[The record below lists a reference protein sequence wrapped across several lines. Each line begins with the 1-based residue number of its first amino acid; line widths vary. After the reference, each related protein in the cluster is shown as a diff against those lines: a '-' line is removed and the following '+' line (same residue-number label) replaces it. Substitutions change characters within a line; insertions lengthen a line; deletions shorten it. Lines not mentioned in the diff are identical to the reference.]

1 MNSDK
6 YIIEQ
11 HVIKKM
17 RTTNILL
24 QRKNYSGQF
33 YTNGKAQLIK
43 KKSLNLIRFFNIR
56 KRIIFTLKR
65 DKMKYLKILKIK

>member
-11 HVIKKM
+11 LVIKKN
-17 RTTNILL
+17 RTTNIL

-33 YTNGKAQLIK
+33 YTNGKA
-43 KKSLNLIRFFNIR
+43 N
-56 KRIIFTLKR
+56 
-65 DKMKYLKILKIK
+65 